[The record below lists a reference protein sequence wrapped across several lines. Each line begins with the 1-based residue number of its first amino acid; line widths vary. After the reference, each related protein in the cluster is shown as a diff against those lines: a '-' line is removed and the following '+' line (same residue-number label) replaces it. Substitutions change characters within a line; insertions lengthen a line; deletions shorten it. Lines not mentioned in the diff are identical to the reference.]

1 MKTIRIGLDKVDAL
15 YNYLVELII
24 AQMTFRQRG
33 DDVIKLNHYAKQLKA
48 LKADI
53 HADMSTQEPEDKNR
67 VRILPGAITWKN
79 SYKRNC

>member
-33 DDVIKLNHYAKQLKA
+33 DDVIKTKPLCKTTKGAQGRYSCGYEYTGPGDKKSRE
-48 LKADI
+48 DI
-53 HADMSTQEPEDKNR
+53 T
-67 VRILPGAITWKN
+67 GAITWKN
-79 SYKRNC
+79 FL